1 MANSNILLGI
11 GIGFLVVLWFLS
23 YLGSG
28 SYLREGFAAKTAGE
42 ATKATADIPGVQ
54 TAISR
59 WGGQAEAPPK
69 MGEID
74 LSGDLVDSV
83 ERPFVDKPIDSV
95 DDYEY
100 NLVFKN
106 ESDKA
111 LTMAQRNMLM
121 AQYPMDWS
129 GRPPSS
135 AQFQAG
141 LRESFQNATPTVPD
155 DAKPYQNITGSAM
168 QPPDTGAIEAE
179 ERKILMTYKPTFP
192 PDPTAYDPADVDDL
206 VKKIYKAKGLE
217 PELKRRGDSNV
228 YDIVSTRK
236 IGEKVQFEDEVAA
249 PASPAGTTQPVAV
262 AGEGVARGPSMV
274 ADALAPDRFFEE
286 GVKSTRTNKWDYT
299 AWTPGLERMFSP
311 TNPKS
316 NWY

>member
-1 MANSNILLGI
+1 MANSKLILGV
-11 GIGFLVVLWFLS
+11 GIGFLLILWALS

-28 SYLREGFAAKTAGE
+28 SYLREGFATTSGQ
-42 ATKATADIPGVQ
+42 ATKAATDIPGVQ
-54 TAISR
+54 TSITR
-59 WGGQAEAPPK
+59 WGAQADAPPK
-69 MGEID
+69 ADID
-74 LSGDLVDSV
+74 LSGDLVDAV
-83 ERPFVDKPIDSV
+83 EKPFASTPIDSV

-111 LTMAQRNMLM
+111 LTKAQRDMLM

-141 LRESFQNATPTVPD
+141 LRESFQNASPTVPD
-155 DAKPYQNITGSAM
+155 DAKPYQSITGSAM

-192 PDPTAYDPADVDDL
+192 PDPTAYDPEDVNDL
-206 VKKIYKAKGLE
+206 VKKIYNAKGLE
-217 PELKRRGDSNV
+217 PEIKQRGDSNV

-236 IGEKVQFEDEVAA
+236 VGEKVLFEDEVAGTA
-249 PASPAGTTQPVAV
+249 PVSAAGTTQPVAV

-274 ADALAPDRFFEE
+274 SDALAPDRFFEE
-286 GVKSTRTNKWDYT
+286 GVRSTRTNKWDYS